1 MRPTP
6 NQKYEQLSEDWR
18 HRDQL
23 TWQLPSVLVA
33 VSGALI
39 TTVFQFEDSLGDIRF
54 VLLWA
59 GVIFAALLTTAL
71 GQNLYYQTVT
81 EDLIQAT
88 EHGAQV
94 RASRIPERRVGGTGF
109 GNMLM
114 RAFLKTG
121 STGLFL
127 LSAGLTGFIGYLISD
142 LQFQNQTNLKWGIGI
157 GIFMVGFTILINLI
171 VYACHKQ

>member
-71 GQNLYYQTVT
+71 GQNLY
-81 EDLIQAT
+81 
-88 EHGAQV
+88 
-94 RASRIPERRVGGTGF
+94 
-109 GNMLM
+109 
-114 RAFLKTG
+114 
-121 STGLFL
+121 
-127 LSAGLTGFIGYLISD
+127 
-142 LQFQNQTNLKWGIGI
+142 
-157 GIFMVGFTILINLI
+157 
-171 VYACHKQ
+171 